1 MSMCKPGEV
10 REIIEAYELRIKHEM
25 ALMEGRINDIMKD
38 AASNVLTPA
47 TITAMQAMKAD
58 FLVIVKGIDAKL
70 DTIYPH
76 TLKEIE
82 RQKAYDLVKGEI
94 NKGSGYMKWM
104 LGFLLTFGALSG
116 YLQTFLKWF
125 LHIR

>member
-1 MSMCKPGEV
+1 MAEVKEV
-10 REIIEAYELRIKHEM
+10 REIIEEYEIRMKIEM
-25 ALMEGRINDIMKD
+25 ANMEGRINKTMKET
-38 AASNVLTPA
+38 ASNVLTPA
-47 TITAMQAMKAD
+47 TVTAMQAMKED
-58 FLVIVKGIDAKL
+58 FLTLVKEINDKL
-70 DTIYPH
+70 NTIYPH

-104 LGFLLTFGALSG
+104 MGFLITFGALSG

-125 LHIR
+125 LKI

>member
-1 MSMCKPGEV
+1 MTDIKEV
-10 REIIEAYELRIKHEM
+10 RDIIEEYEMRMKHEM
-25 ALMEGRINDIMKD
+25 SNMEGRINKTVKE
-38 AASNVLTPA
+38 ASSNIINPA
-47 TITAMQAMKAD
+47 TATALLGMKED
-58 FLVIVKGIDAKL
+58 FLITIKEINSKL

-76 TLKEIE
+76 TIKEIE

-104 LGFLLTFGALSG
+104 MGFLITFGALSG

-125 LHIR
+125 LKI

>member
-1 MSMCKPGEV
+1 MCTAKEV
-10 REIIEAYELRIKHEM
+10 QEIIEEYEIRMKKEM
-25 ALMEGRINDIMKD
+25 TLMEGRINDQMKET
-38 AASNVLTPA
+38 ASNVLTPA
-47 TITAMQAMKAD
+47 TITAMQAMKED
-58 FLVIVKGIDAKL
+58 FLGIVKGIDAKL

-94 NKGSGYMKWM
+94 NKGSGYMKWL
-104 LGFLLTFGALSG
+104 LGSLLTFGALSG

-125 LHIR
+125 LQLK